1 MHQRDRGEAIGYRK
15 VYRLRVTVPGRKS
28 IAVTFPFEV
37 VEREARSR
45 GLTIDE
51 FLNSFQAIAEYDNF
65 PGVRYTFE
73 PIEKQEEVAA
83 LG

>member
-1 MHQRDRGEAIGYRK
+1 MPQKIGYRK
-15 VYRLRVTVPGRKS
+15 VYRLRVTVPGRNS

-45 GLTIDE
+45 GLSIGE
-51 FLNSFQAIAEYDNF
+51 FLDSFQAIAEFDNF

-73 PIEKQEEVAA
+73 PIQKEEEPVP

>member
-1 MHQRDRGEAIGYRK
+1 MQ
-15 VYRLRVTVPGRKS
+15 GRKS

-45 GLTIDE
+45 GLTIEE
-51 FLNSFQAIAEYDNF
+51 FLDSFQAIAEYDNF

-73 PIEKQEEVAA
+73 EIEAEVGGANQ
-83 LG
+83 